1 MTGQEAIAYIH
12 STSWLGSKPG
22 LSRTRELLDR
32 LGHPECHLTFIHVVG
47 TNGKGSVSAFCAQML
62 RAAGYKTGLYT
73 SPYLTRFHERIQI
86 DGEPIPDK
94 SLARII
100 TGIRPHAESMID
112 HPTEFELVT
121 AAALLYYYRSGC
133 QFVVLEAGMGGRLDS
148 TNAIP
153 SPAVVAV
160 TRIGLDHTE
169 HLGDTPALIAVEKA
183 DVIKRGC
190 EVVLYPQE
198 DEVTEVF
205 ARRCAAEQ
213 VPLTIADA
221 AQLDALEDTLA
232 GQVFRYK
239 DFPRLSIRLLGAH
252 QRFNAALAVEA
263 MLALRRQGFSVP
275 DDAIL
280 SGLSQTAW
288 PGRFEVLHQAP
299 WFVLDCGH
307 NPQCA
312 QVCADA
318 LRHYFPGKRVVFL
331 LGVLRDKDYHDL
343 ISRLAPLATHFVTV
357 TPDSPRALSAQELA
371 DVLST
376 RALPCTACRTIEE
389 GVMKA
394 FQLAGTDRVICAL
407 GSLYMAGRVRACFS
421 AAPGYDSI

>member
-22 LSRTRELLDR
+22 LSRTQELLTL
-32 LGHPECHLTFIHVVG
+32 LGNPERHLTFIHVVG
-47 TNGKGSVSAFCAQML
+47 TNGKGSVSAFCAQIL

-86 DGEPIPDK
+86 DGEPIADK
-94 SLARII
+94 ALGKII
-100 TGIRPHAESMID
+100 AEIRPHAESMTE

-121 AAALLYYYRSGC
+121 AAALLYYYQSNC
-133 QFVVLEAGMGGRLDS
+133 KFVVLEAGLGGRLDS

-169 HLGDTPALIAVEKA
+169 YLGDTPALIALEKA
-183 DVIKRGC
+183 GVIKRGC

-198 DEVTEVF
+198 DDVTKVF
-205 ARRCAAEQ
+205 TRRCVEEA

-221 AQLDALEDTLA
+221 AQLTPLEDTLA

-239 DFPRLSIRLLGAH
+239 DFPRLTIRLLGAH
-252 QRFNAALAVEA
+252 QRYNAAVAVEA

-275 DDAIL
+275 DEAIL
-280 SGLSQTAW
+280 SGLSRTEW
-288 PGRFEVLHQAP
+288 PGRFEVLHRAP
-299 WFVLDCGH
+299 WFILDCGH

-331 LGVLRDKDYHDL
+331 LGVLRDKDYQDL
-343 ISRLAPLATHFVTV
+343 ISRLAPLAVHFVTV

-376 RALPCTACRTIEE
+376 RALPHSVCWTIEA
-389 GVMKA
+389 GVKKA
-394 FQLAGTDRVICAL
+394 LQLAGTDRVICAL
-407 GSLYMAGRVRACFS
+407 GSLYMAGRVRACFRG
-421 AAPGYDSI
+421 A